1 MVVVEEETKDKW
13 KKGAKVA
20 GHGLADVANVAGHI
34 VAGTA
39 KGAADGIESVAS
51 HHRDQDGDG
60 EAEQGKSDK
69 KH

>member
-1 MVVVEEETKDKW
+1 MAVEEETKDKW

-51 HHRDQDGDG
+51 HHRDQDDDGQGDL
-60 EAEQGKSDK
+60 EKSDK

>member
-1 MVVVEEETKDKW
+1 MEEETKEKW

-51 HHRDQDGDG
+51 HHRDQDDDGQGDL
-60 EAEQGKSDK
+60 EKSDK

>member
-1 MVVVEEETKDKW
+1 VAVEEETKDKW

-51 HHRDQDGDG
+51 HHRDQDDDGQGDL
-60 EAEQGKSDK
+60 EKSDK